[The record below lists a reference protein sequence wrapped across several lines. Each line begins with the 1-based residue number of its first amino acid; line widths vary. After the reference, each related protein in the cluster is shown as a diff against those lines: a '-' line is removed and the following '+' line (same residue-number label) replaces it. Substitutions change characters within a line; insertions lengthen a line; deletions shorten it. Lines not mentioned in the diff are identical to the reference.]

1 MRKLGLGT
9 LRRIVLL
16 IFFALFVAITLRWI
30 SLERWRWTL
39 THAEEIETA
48 SPSPTAA
55 PSAAA
60 TRPPTISG
68 KFDVSRLF
76 NGITLRSEVETTS
89 GAAASE
95 ERVDPMSYAI
105 DLKLR
110 ARVPTPNRTVDE
122 LGRVSPDLGKLLPGL
137 ATMVKPESVSP
148 LFAQLYE
155 TKVRELREN
164 LSRLDLL
171 LSRHNFYDCQT
182 VLALRHPE
190 TKRRALLF
198 QADMDVDADGSDGD
212 RVPAGNGVSPTFKP
226 FTSFRW
232 GKKSNRPNPY
242 LPGIEDRLRRV
253 ELEQRTAT
261 PERKRDLKNA
271 ATELRDEISAMKKY
285 SYLIGTYD
293 PFIVVPASFTKGS
306 DAAHVGD
313 YAVVIA
319 GSTIYPAMVGDV
331 GPNDRVG
338 EASLRIAKEVN
349 GLSNPNNRPISELK
363 ATYIV
368 FNGTAD
374 SSWGSLDLEK
384 LQARCEALVKEIGGA
399 SVPLHHWVNT
409 VPPLPTPTPTP
420 TPSPTPS
427 ISPTPSASPS
437 PTPMFSETPSPTSP
451 PLIHPTFAFP
461 TPSPSATF

>member
-363 ATYIV
+363 ATYVV

>member
-60 TRPPTISG
+60 TRPPTLSG

-122 LGRVSPDLGKLLPGL
+122 LGKVSPDLGKLLPGL
-137 ATMVKPESVSP
+137 ATMAKPEAVSP

-271 ATELRDEISAMKKY
+271 ATELRDEIGAMKKY

-338 EASLRIAKEVN
+338 EASLRIAKGVN

-374 SSWGSLDLEK
+374 SSWGSPDLEK

-420 TPSPTPS
+420 SPS

>member
-1 MRKLGLGT
+1 VRKLGLGT
-9 LRRIVLL
+9 LRRMVLL
-16 IFFALFVAITLRWI
+16 IFLALFVAITLRWI
-30 SLERWRWTL
+30 SLERWRWMMTR
-39 THAEEIETA
+39 TEEIEP
-48 SPSPTAA
+48 SPTPTAA
-55 PSAAA
+55 PSASA
-60 TRPPTISG
+60 TRPPTLSG

-76 NGITLRSEVETTS
+76 NGITLRSEVDTATGS
-89 GAAASE
+89 AASE

-122 LGRVSPDLGKLLPGL
+122 LAKVSPDLGKLLPGL
-137 ATMVKPESVSP
+137 ATMVKPEAVSS

-190 TKRRALLF
+190 SKRRALLF

-232 GKKSNRPNPY
+232 VKKSNLPNPY

-253 ELEQRTAT
+253 DLEQRTAT
-261 PERKRDLKNA
+261 PERKRDLKSA
-271 ATELRDEISAMKKY
+271 AAELHDEIAAMKKY

-293 PFIVVPASFTKGS
+293 PFIVVPASFTRGN

-313 YAVVIA
+313 YAVVIS
-319 GSTIYPAMVGDV
+319 GSTIYPAIVGDV
-331 GPNDRVG
+331 GPNDRLG

-349 GLSNPNNRPISELK
+349 TLSNPNNRPISELK

-374 SSWGSLDLEK
+374 SSWGPPDLEK

-399 SVPLHHWVNT
+399 SVALHHWINT
-409 VPPLPTPTPTP
+409 VPPLPTPTPTPTP

-427 ISPTPSASPS
+427 ISPTPSPS

-461 TPSPSATF
+461 TPTPSASPD

>member
-1 MRKLGLGT
+1 
-9 LRRIVLL
+9 
-16 IFFALFVAITLRWI
+16 
-30 SLERWRWTL
+30 
-39 THAEEIETA
+39 
-48 SPSPTAA
+48 
-55 PSAAA
+55 
-60 TRPPTISG
+60 
-68 KFDVSRLF
+68 
-76 NGITLRSEVETTS
+76 
-89 GAAASE
+89 
-95 ERVDPMSYAI
+95 MSYAI

-122 LGRVSPDLGKLLPGL
+122 LGKVSPDLGKLLPGL

-363 ATYIV
+363 ATYVV